1 MDRDLAELLREIE
14 AAGLRLECDGER
26 LRLGPP
32 PVPPELVERVRAH
45 KAQLLLFLSPPGHGE
60 KTRIRDE
67 NQRRDAE
74 NGILTTVSLSRTT
87 ENVRRTP
94 DAEFS
99 DSRDAPTSETT
110 VRNEKSS
117 SARENRS
124 LSLVFSREP
133 GGTGEKTCTTQRTAD
148 PRADDL
154 PEDSLFWR
162 DLLARADAYDGH
174 DARGLFG
181 ALHGMRCLGARL
193 ERRPD
198 GGYRLVPGEIPD
210 GDYRRLRVEWL
221 LPHRETLVRLL
232 AGEAVPPK
240 GDRPPRGPR
249 PEGDAD
255 DADGRC
261 ADARARDGTGDAA
274 LVAALRARLGE
285 LAPVHAGRLA
295 EEIGVSFDEIQPV
308 LQALLERG
316 EIVAVHGERRIMRH
330 SVLTLPAHRGVAA

>member
-1 MDRDLAELLREIE
+1 MQ
-14 AAGLRLECDGER
+14 
-26 LRLGPP
+26 
-32 PVPPELVERVRAH
+32 RA
-45 KAQLLLFLSPPGHGE
+45 
-60 KTRIRDE
+60 
-67 NQRRDAE
+67 
-74 NGILTTVSLSRTT
+74 
-87 ENVRRTP
+87 
-94 DAEFS
+94 
-99 DSRDAPTSETT
+99 
-110 VRNEKSS
+110 
-117 SARENRS
+117 
-124 LSLVFSREP
+124 
-133 GGTGEKTCTTQRTAD
+133 AD

-162 DLLARADAYDGH
+162 DLLARAYAYDGH

-221 LPHRETLVRLL
+221 LPHREALVRLL
-232 AGEAVPPK
+232 AGETIPPK
-240 GDRPPRGPR
+240 GDRPPRDPR

-261 ADARARDGTGDAA
+261 ADTRARDGTRDAA
-274 LVAALRARLGE
+274 LVATLRARLGE

-295 EEIGVSFDEIQPV
+295 EEIGVSFDEVQPV

-316 EIVAVHGERRIMRH
+316 AISTVHGEMRIMRH
-330 SVLTLPAHRGVAA
+330 SVLTLPARRDAAA